1 MLEQG
6 YKRSSHFWHDSPL
19 PARTNGI
26 KHLTPERETNCWEQS
41 DFGVSLPVPHGKMVR
56 PPCSPPLTVPYLS
69 WDVHGSCS
77 FYWPWSDTQ
86 DQRISFGWKI
96 ISSSE
101 SFPGN
106 TVRGVLLD
114 TRTPLGKT
122 NEWNWGTWSS
132 LLGGIEG
139 YQSVRALPLKNRFLE
154 VKTSV
159 F

>member
-26 KHLTPERETNCWEQS
+26 KHLTPGKRDKLLRTEWLWCLSACTSQ
-41 DFGVSLPVPHGKMVR
+41 KMVR

-77 FYWPWSDTQ
+77 FYWPWSDMQ

-106 TVRGVLLD
+106 TVRGVFLIPTHLWAKQMS
-114 TRTPLGKT
+114 KT
-122 NEWNWGTWSS
+122 LRDLELSPGWNRSCR
-132 LLGGIEG
+132 
-139 YQSVRALPLKNRFLE
+139 SVRALPLTNRFLQ